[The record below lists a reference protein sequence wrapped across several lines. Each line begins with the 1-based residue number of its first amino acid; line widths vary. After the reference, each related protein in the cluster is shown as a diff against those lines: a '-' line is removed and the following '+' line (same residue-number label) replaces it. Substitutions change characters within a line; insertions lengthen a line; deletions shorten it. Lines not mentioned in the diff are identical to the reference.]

1 MRDKS
6 EITDLFKSRLEHAE
20 LEVRDGFWETLE
32 RDVAASSPSP
42 SARPVRRRI
51 YRWAAAAASVLL
63 VLGIAMAV
71 WRKPAPQEGREAVRH
86 LASAE
91 VKEPE
96 SRAPEVPAS
105 PVQAVVV
112 AQAEPSDGQPLSVHV
127 SITITQ
133 RQYGGYPQERRRA
146 DNALFPAAGGYREA
160 GDGTS
165 QSALQDDG
173 ATVEDCA
180 TLLKNPRWALKA
192 GIGTSLPKGGYH
204 APLTAGLS
212 LERRLN
218 RRLSLEAGVQ
228 YSRLAGTQGETLHTL
243 GIPVRL
249 NVRLAGNDKV
259 DFYALAGGAVEKCVA
274 GAPDNSFEAEP
285 VQCSVMAGLGVR
297 YKMSDRLALFA
308 EPTVSHH
315 FDSDA
320 STPSLR
326 TERPTN
332 LNLLCGL
339 RMAF

>member
-32 RDVAASSPSP
+32 RDVAASSSSP
-42 SARPVRRRI
+42 FVRPVRRRM
-51 YRWAAAAASVLL
+51 YRWAAAAAAVLL
-63 VLGIAMAV
+63 VLGITMAV
-71 WRKPAPQEGREAVRH
+71 WRKPAPQEAREASRH
-86 LASAE
+86 LASVEAQ
-91 VKEPE
+91 EPE
-96 SRAPEVPAS
+96 TRAPETPAP
-105 PVQAVVV
+105 PVRASVV
-112 AQAEPSDGQPLSVHV
+112 AQAEPSDGEPVSVHV

-133 RQYGGYPQERRRA
+133 RQYGGHPQVRRA
-146 DNALFPAAGGYREA
+146 DNSLFPAGEGYRET
-160 GDGTS
+160 GDGAS
-165 QSALQDDG
+165 RAAMQDDG
-173 ATVEDCA
+173 VTVEDCA
-180 TLLKNPRWALKA
+180 TLLKHPRWALKA
-192 GIGTSLPKGGYH
+192 GIGTSLPKGGFR

-212 LERRLN
+212 VERRLSK
-218 RRLSLEAGVQ
+218 RLSLETGVQ
-228 YSRLAGTQGETLHTL
+228 YSRLAEARGETLHTL

-249 NVRLAGNDKV
+249 NVLLAGNDKV

-297 YKMSDRLALFA
+297 YKMNDRLALFA

-320 STPSLR
+320 STLSLR

>member
-32 RDVAASSPSP
+32 RDVAASSPSL
-42 SARPVRRRI
+42 SVRPVRRRM

-71 WRKPAPQEGREAVRH
+71 WRKPAPQEGREAARH
-86 LASAE
+86 LASVEAE
-91 VKEPE
+91 EPQNC
-96 SRAPEVPAS
+96 APEVPAP
-105 PVQAVVV
+105 PVPARVV

-133 RQYGGYPQERRRA
+133 RHYGRHPQERRGA
-146 DNALFPAAGGYREA
+146 DNALFPAAGGYRKA
-160 GDGTS
+160 VDGAT
-165 QSALQDDG
+165 QDAVPDDG
-173 ATVEDCA
+173 ATVEDYA

-192 GIGTSLPKGGYH
+192 GIGTSLPKGDFH

-212 LERRLN
+212 MERRLN

-228 YSRLAGTQGETLHTL
+228 YSRLAGTRGETLHTL
-243 GIPVRL
+243 GIPVQL
-249 NVRLAGNDKV
+249 NVWLAGNDKV